1 MQYSF
6 FDFLK
11 LIGSLTFFLFG
22 MKMMSESLQ
31 KVAGDRMRTILGAMT
46 SNRFK
51 GVLTGIIITAII
63 QSSSATTVMIVS
75 FVNAGLLTLV
85 QSIGVIM
92 GANIGTTVTA
102 WLITIF
108 GFHIDTSAFA
118 LPLIGISLPLI
129 FSKQSKYKSI
139 GEMIIGFA
147 MIFMGLAYLNSSV
160 PDINSNP
167 EILSF
172 FAKYSSFGYW
182 SILFFL
188 FIGLVV
194 TLIIQSSSAAMALTL
209 VMCFNGWIGFDVAV
223 AMVLGQ
229 NIGTTITANLAA
241 LVANKT
247 AKQAALAHLFFNAI
261 GVFFAMVLF
270 YPFEQLVVNM
280 MNLLNLNLPCK
291 IEGQTIEQTNAAIP
305 VALSIYH
312 TLFNVTNT
320 LILIWFVPTLAKIVK
335 QIIKSSDDDDEQ
347 FKLKYIN
354 TGLLN
359 FDELSTLQARK
370 EIEVFIQRTK
380 RMYQMVKDL
389 LEEDKSKKFE
399 KTLQRIDKYEEI
411 ADRMDEEIAIFL
423 TSITR
428 SDVSRTTA
436 EQASS
441 MLKLVSRIESIS
453 DSCQLIA
460 KQIQLSQSKNAPLTQ
475 EMVNNI
481 KHLFN
486 MIDKV
491 MQRIEMAFCD
501 KPIQF
506 SIETERKYRDDINS
520 TIDDLNIDH
529 LKDIKK
535 GNYKYKVGIIY
546 CDLFTEEGVLADHC
560 YHALKY
566 IDEINQSK

>member
-280 MNLLNLNLPCK
+280 MNLLNLNLPYK
-291 IEGQTIEQTNAAIP
+291 IEGQTIEQTNPAIP

>member
-92 GANIGTTVTA
+92 GANIGTTITA

-108 GFHIDTSAFA
+108 GFHIDISAFA

-280 MNLLNLNLPCK
+280 MNLLKLNLPYI

-460 KQIQLSQSKNAPLTQ
+460 KQIQLSQSKNALLTQ

>member
-108 GFHIDTSAFA
+108 GFHIDISAFA

-280 MNLLNLNLPCK
+280 MNLLNLNLPYK

>member
-280 MNLLNLNLPCK
+280 MNLLNLNLPYK

>member
-108 GFHIDTSAFA
+108 GFHIDISAFA